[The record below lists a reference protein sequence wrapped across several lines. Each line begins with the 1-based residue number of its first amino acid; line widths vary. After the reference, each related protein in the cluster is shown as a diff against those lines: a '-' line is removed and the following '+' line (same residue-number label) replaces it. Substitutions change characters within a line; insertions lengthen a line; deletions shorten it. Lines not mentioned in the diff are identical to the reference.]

1 MFGETLVESEPSLPS
16 NSKNF
21 CPRSKKQRKESD
33 MTDLTENDLGKITA
47 VPNVCLKQTS
57 TPQVSQDKFRKIM
70 LLVEAAKA
78 M

>member
-1 MFGETLVESEPSLPS
+1 
-16 NSKNF
+16 
-21 CPRSKKQRKESD
+21 
-33 MTDLTENDLGKITA
+33 MTDLTDNDLGKITA
-47 VPNVCLKQTS
+47 APNVCLKQTS